1 MNATIFRSEDYDKY
15 IDTPFTDVEIKT
27 GAQLLARYER
37 YADDDRYTVYKRVAS
52 DSALDPNAKYQVT
65 YICEDV
71 TELSSWYIELEIKK
85 LD

>member
-15 IDTPFTDVEIKT
+15 IDAPFTDVEIKT

-37 YADDDRYTVYKRVAS
+37 HTDDDRYTVYKRVAS
-52 DSALDPNAKYQVT
+52 DSDLDPNAKYQVT
-65 YICEDV
+65 YIWEDV

>member
-1 MNATIFRSEDYDKY
+1 MNETIFRSKAYDKY
-15 IDTPFTDVEIKT
+15 IDAPFTDVEIKT

-37 YADDDRYTVYKRVAS
+37 LTDDDRYTVYKRVAS
-52 DSALDPNAKYQVT
+52 DSDLDPNAKYQVT
-65 YICEDV
+65 YIWEDV

>member
-1 MNATIFRSEDYDKY
+1 MNEIIFRSEAYDKY
-15 IDTPFTDVEIKT
+15 IDAPFTDVEIKT

-37 YADDDRYTVYKRVAS
+37 LTDDDRYTVYKRVAS
-52 DSALDPNAKYQVT
+52 DSDLDPNAKYQVT
-65 YICEDV
+65 YIWEDV

>member
-1 MNATIFRSEDYDKY
+1 MNEIIFRSEDYDKY

-37 YADDDRYTVYKRVAS
+37 HTDDDRYTVYERIAS
-52 DSALDPNAKYQVT
+52 DSDLDPNAKYQVT

>member
-1 MNATIFRSEDYDKY
+1 MNATIFRSENYDKY

-37 YADDDRYTVYKRVAS
+37 LTDDDRYTVYKRVAS
-52 DSALDPNAKYQVT
+52 DSDLDPNAKYQVT
-65 YICEDV
+65 YIWEDV

>member
-1 MNATIFRSEDYDKY
+1 MNETIFRSEAYDKY
-15 IDTPFTDVEIKT
+15 TDAPFTDVEIKT

-37 YADDDRYTVYKRVAS
+37 LTDDDRYTVYKRVAS
-52 DSALDPNAKYQVT
+52 DSDLDPNAKYQVT
-65 YICEDV
+65 YIWEDV